1 MTTRAQASAALE
13 KMRETLDV
21 ASLIGVPTAQSS
33 GPLWARSI
41 GVSASGTDYRDHFI
55 EIRVPTMTD
64 VSLIPADFD
73 GVRIVVELV
82 DQPGAV
88 GYAPDPRL
96 GPRQ

>member
-1 MTTRAQASAALE
+1 MTTQAQASAALE

-21 ASLIGVPTAQSS
+21 ASLIGVPSAPSS
-33 GPLWARSI
+33 GPFWARSI
-41 GVSASGTDYRDHFI
+41 GVAASGPDYRDHFI
-55 EIRVPTMTD
+55 EIRVPTVSD
-64 VSLIPADFD
+64 VSLIPTEFD